1 MSGVCRQWTENF
13 DTSFDRGLTARP
25 VVLAKTYE
33 LGASRSRREVVF
45 RARRSVIAVNDYC
58 TRSGDAGGLG
68 AASVAG
74 SRSGFDAITSCRF
87 RAVKGFVGCL
97 DDFFRGFIFLP

>member
-33 LGASRSRREVVF
+33 PGASRSRREVVF
-45 RARRSVIAVNDYC
+45 RARRSVINVL
-58 TRSGDAGGLG
+58 RSQSMIALVDQAMP
-68 AASVAG
+68 AALARVRRREVESV
-74 SRSGFDAITSCRF
+74 SMRF
-87 RAVKGFVGCL
+87 RPAAL
-97 DDFFRGFIFLP
+97 AR